1 MKLVSAL
8 LATFALGLIVT
19 GVVLGLLPAGGG
31 GCGAAFSS
39 GQAYT
44 DVCSEPRADR
54 RVMPVALIGLGITA
68 GVAAVVAHEAGESER
83 IKSRSSV

>member
-19 GVVLGLLPAGGG
+19 GAVIGLLPAGSG

-39 GQAYT
+39 GRSFTA
-44 DVCSEPRADR
+44 DGGCLEDRADR
-54 RVMPVALIGLGITA
+54 RGLPVALIGLGLTA
-68 GVAAVVAHEAGESER
+68 GVAAVVAHE
-83 IKSRSSV
+83 SRSSV